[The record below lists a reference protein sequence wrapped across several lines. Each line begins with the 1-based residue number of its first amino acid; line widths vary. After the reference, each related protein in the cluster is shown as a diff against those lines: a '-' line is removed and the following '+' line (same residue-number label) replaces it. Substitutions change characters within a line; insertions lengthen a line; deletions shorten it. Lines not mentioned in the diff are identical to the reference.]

1 LKNLSPQAKTFYIET
16 YGCAAN
22 KADSY
27 IITDLLQKVGYQ
39 KVEFKLARIL
49 IINTCGVKEQTENK
63 IRARLKVLNKFTQK
77 NPSKKIII
85 AGCLPH
91 ISSSYLQKIK
101 KIIPNFSAI
110 IGLNSIFQIPS
121 IVEKINTGQHNL
133 VVISDQ
139 KYDKAKYAVN
149 YPKGKRTGIIPI
161 SEGCLGACTY
171 CCVKNARGRLNCY
184 PPTSIIK
191 SVQHQLKQGIKQIYL
206 TSQDC
211 STYRY
216 NGANLNEIMEMINGL
231 DYEFFLRLGMIN
243 PQFLINNLNHII
255 EILEFGKIYQFLH
268 IPIQSASD
276 LVLKRMKR
284 PYTLSD
290 IIGKIA
296 ILRETLPYLT
306 ISTDIICG
314 FPGESEYDFY
324 KTINFIKWL
333 QPEILNISQFTPRP
347 GTEAKKMTKLKSQI
361 IKERSTRL
369 SNLFRQSLEYI
380 NEKWLGWRGK
390 VLVLHEGSTQKQV
403 FGRNFAY
410 KNVFIEDYSGNYG
423 EFVNVEITKVAGF
436 NLFAKKIEK

>member
-1 LKNLSPQAKTFYIET
+1 MENLSMDDKTFYIET

-27 IITDLLQKVGYQ
+27 IITDLLQKAGYR
-39 KVEFKLARIL
+39 KVKFESARI
-49 IINTCGVKEQTENK
+49 IVINTCGVKEQTENK
-63 IRARLKVLNKFTQK
+63 IRARLKELNNFTRD
-77 NPSKKIII
+77 NPSRKIII

-91 ISSSYLQKIK
+91 ISSRYLQKIK
-101 KIIPNFSAI
+101 KILPNFSAI

-121 IVEKINTGQHNL
+121 VVEKINKGQDNL
-133 VVISDQ
+133 VLVSDQ
-139 KYDKAKYAVN
+139 RYDKAKYAVN
-149 YPKGKRTGIIPI
+149 YPKGKLTGIIPI
-161 SEGCLGACTY
+161 SEGCLGDCTY
-171 CCVKNARGRLNCY
+171 CCVKNARGKLNCY
-184 PPTSIIK
+184 PPASIIK
-191 SVQHQLKQGIKQIYL
+191 TIESQLAQGIRQIYL

-211 STYRY
+211 STYTY
-216 NGANLNEIMEMINGL
+216 NGANLSEVMEMINGIE
-231 DYEFFLRLGMIN
+231 YEFFLRLGMIN
-243 PQFLINNLNHII
+243 PQFLINNLNQII
-255 EILEFGKIYQFLH
+255 EILEFEKIYQFLH

-276 LVLKRMKR
+276 LILKRMKR
-284 PYTLSD
+284 HYTLSD
-290 IIGKIA
+290 IIGNIA

-347 GTEAKKMTKLKSQI
+347 GTKAKKMNQLKSQI

-369 SNLFRQSLEYI
+369 SHIFRQSLKYI
-380 NEKWLGWRGK
+380 NEKWLGWEGK
-390 VLVLHEGSTQKQV
+390 ILVLHNGSRENQA

-410 KNVFIEDYSGNYG
+410 KNIFIEDYSGNYG
-423 EFVNVEITKVAGF
+423 EFVNVEITKIAGF